1 MESPAEMCT
10 VFALAGLVWK
20 RAASVQVLQLVGHVV
35 ADISDSQI
43 RPLIS
48 SVRAGGN
55 DAAEIVFDRYARQLA
70 RLAERHLS
78 RRVAQRV
85 DGDDVAQSV
94 FRTFFRRTERGDLR
108 IHSSDQLWKLLV
120 TITIRKAQMQGRR
133 HGAGK
138 RDATLEANDSVAL
151 LAAIDREPGP
161 DEARI
166 LDDEIERVLRT
177 VPEHERGLYRQVLE
191 LKLAGHSNR
200 DVVGQL
206 NLQSRYIDR
215 MIARLQDRFEEPA

>member
-1 MESPAEMCT
+1 
-10 VFALAGLVWK
+10 V
-20 RAASVQVLQLVGHVV
+20 SVHVPQQADHVV
-35 ADISDSQI
+35 ADSPDSQI

-48 SVRAGGN
+48 LVRSGDQ
-55 DAAEIVFDRYARQLA
+55 DAAEVVFDRYAQQLA

-85 DGDDVAQSV
+85 DGDDVTQSV
-94 FRTFFRRTERGDLR
+94 FRTFFRRTEDGEFQIR
-108 IHSSDQLWKLLV
+108 SSDQLWKLLV

-151 LAAIDREPGP
+151 LAAMGREPGP

-177 VPEHERGLYRQVLE
+177 VPDHQRDLYRQVLE

-200 DVVGQL
+200 EVAGQL
-206 NLQSRYIDR
+206 NLQPRYIDR
-215 MIARLQDRFEEPA
+215 MIERLQDRFEEPD

>member
-1 MESPAEMCT
+1 MPQQA
-10 VFALAGLVWK
+10 
-20 RAASVQVLQLVGHVV
+20 GHVV
-35 ADISDSQI
+35 ADSSDSQI

-48 SVRAGGN
+48 LVRSGDQ
-55 DAAEIVFDRYARQLA
+55 DAAEAVFDRYAQQLA

-78 RRVAQRV
+78 RRVTQRV

-94 FRTFFRRTERGDLR
+94 FRTFFRRTERGDFR

-133 HGAGK
+133 HGAGM

-166 LDDEIERVLRT
+166 FDDEIERVLRT
-177 VPEHERGLYRQVLE
+177 VPEHQRDLYRQVLE

-200 DVVGQL
+200 EVARQL
-206 NLQSRYIDR
+206 KLLARNVDR
-215 MIARLQDRFEEPA
+215 MIERLQDRFEEPE